1 MMLRQKR
8 NVLIAYLCAM
18 AETGTDIVRAAQLLK
33 EGRLVA
39 IPTETVYGLAANA
52 LNEKAVLAIFEAK
65 KRPHFDPLIIHVPTV
80 ESAAKYALLNDPQ
93 LTRLAHAFWPGP
105 LTLLLPKKQLVPDLV
120 TSGLNRVAV
129 RVPAHSLTQQLLGL
143 IDFPL
148 AAPSANPFGYVSPT
162 EASHVNA
169 QLGQEVDYIVD
180 GGSCSVGLESTI
192 AGMENGELCVYR
204 LGGLTQ
210 EQLEEVA
217 GPVKLLLNNSSN
229 PSAPGQLKSHYAP
242 RKPLFV
248 GELRDLETQFEGKKR
263 AALCYGKQNDLQSEL
278 IFNLSEAANLNEA
291 AINLF
296 RFMRLADES
305 DAEVVLCQPLPE
317 KGLGRAM
324 NDRLKRA
331 AVKTA

>member
-18 AETGTDIVRAAQLLK
+18 AETGTDIARAAQLLK

-129 RVPAHSLTQQLLGL
+129 RVPAHPLTQQLLGL

-162 EASHVNA
+162 EAHHVNA

-263 AALCYGKQNDLQSEL
+263 AVLCYGKQNDLQSEL
-278 IFNLSEAANLNEA
+278 VFNLSEAASLYEA